1 MNYTAKL
8 TGEGAE
14 TNTRPETI
22 KSYAIEKIL
31 QVTHHQG
38 SENYEEDAGKQ
49 CTSNAYFLI
58 IFSDIK
64 NINNQKAFDLDY
76 ILQQRD
82 SSLNCID
89 LANLHQ

>member
-58 IFSDIK
+58 TFSDIK

-76 ILQQRD
+76 ILQQGD

>member
-22 KSYAIEKIL
+22 KNYAIEKIL

-38 SENYEEDAGKQ
+38 SENYEKDAGKQ
-49 CTSNAYFLI
+49 CTSNGYFLI

-76 ILQQRD
+76 ILQQGD